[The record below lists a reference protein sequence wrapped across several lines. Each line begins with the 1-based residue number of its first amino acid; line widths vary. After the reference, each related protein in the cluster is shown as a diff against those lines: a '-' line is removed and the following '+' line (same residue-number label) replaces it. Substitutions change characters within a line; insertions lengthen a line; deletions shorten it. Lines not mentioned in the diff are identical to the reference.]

1 MPIKKLFV
9 SAGIFNYIKISSDS
23 MPNILYRCQTCILLV
38 KTHAK
43 LLHHKSKFNRVE
55 RLKINEGMI
64 PVKKYF
70 VAITSPILQHSP
82 APLEFL
88 LKRNE

>member
-43 LLHHKSKFNRVE
+43 LLTSQIQAQWGR
-55 RLKINEGMI
+55 KIED
-64 PVKKYF
+64 
-70 VAITSPILQHSP
+70 
-82 APLEFL
+82 
-88 LKRNE
+88 